1 MISHFRICKV
11 VGTSPL
17 SKLSLQSLLLAVFLP
32 VVAVSVRD
40 GPCAGG
46 VFRLRGGGGGLEQ
59 DPIPNTHRSTGSP
72 MSGLVNGAWPMHK
85 RMKLQVSTVI

>member
-1 MISHFRICKV
+1 MIFHFRICKV
-11 VGTSPL
+11 VEMNPF
-17 SKLSLQSLLLAVFLP
+17 SKLSLQSLLLSVFLT

-40 GPCAGG
+40 GTCAGD

-72 MSGLVNGAWPMHK
+72 MSGLVNDA
-85 RMKLQVSTVI
+85 